1 MSVEKDLIC
10 IVCPVGCRLKIT
22 KDEGATYEAINV
34 ENASS
39 AFRESLAL
47 TIDELKVSGEQC
59 KRGIAYAYEE
69 ITNPTRM
76 VCTTV
81 KIQGGIHPVIPVRT
95 DKPIPEKYKFEVVK
109 AVKDIT
115 LTSPI
120 EMGEVIV
127 EDLFGTGV
135 NLIAERNM

>member
-1 MSVEKDLIC
+1 MSEINRDLIC

-22 KDEGATYEAINV
+22 G
-34 ENASS
+34 
-39 AFRESLAL
+39 
-47 TIDELKVSGEQC
+47 TIEDLQVGGEQC
-59 KRGIAYAYEE
+59 KRGIEYAYEE

-81 KIQGGIHPVIPVRT
+81 RIKGGIHPVIPVRT

-115 LTSPI
+115 LTTPVF
-120 EMGEVIV
+120 MGDVII

-135 NLIAERNM
+135 NLIAERNMV